1 MTPADNSPEKRQLS
15 GVQRRRV
22 ALAAARR
29 PLHLLVLLLGLGMFA
44 TTLTFWI
51 LPLTLATYA
60 ALVFLSSRDESFQSR
75 VLEGRPRRTLPDPEK
90 EASPERR
97 ARWLPRGQ
105 TRERVEAALDVQR
118 KTVTAVEEADD
129 VTREVLSGSVPKL
142 HETAEALVEV
152 ARRRETAS
160 AEAQRLRSSGSS
172 RLEDDIR
179 SLEEEVERADE
190 ELAGMVDRLLALR
203 AKVVRVSL
211 ESGGP
216 AREEATAMM
225 RDLDGLNRRL
235 DALKETLEPPA
246 DRR

>member
-1 MTPADNSPEKRQLS
+1 MP
-15 GVQRRRV
+15 RRS
-22 ALAAARR
+22 ALATNQPAACHAPPGTRTER
-29 PLHLLVLLLGLGMFA
+29 PAACAPVTGSCASSWDATFAGVA
-44 TTLTFWI
+44 TT
-51 LPLTLATYA
+51 
-60 ALVFLSSRDESFQSR
+60 VGLS
-75 VLEGRPRRTLPDPEK
+75 
-90 EASPERR
+90 
-97 ARWLPRGQ
+97 
-105 TRERVEAALDVQR
+105 
-118 KTVTAVEEADD
+118 
-129 VTREVLSGSVPKL
+129 KL

-152 ARRRETAS
+152 ARRREAAS
-160 AEAQRLRSSGSS
+160 AEAQRLRSSESS

-179 SLEEEVERADE
+179 GLEQEGERADE

-246 DRR
+246 NQR

>member
-1 MTPADNSPEKRQLS
+1 MTPADNSPQKRQLS

-22 ALAAARR
+22 SLAAARR
-29 PLHLLVLLLGLGMFA
+29 PLHLLVLLAGLGMFA

-60 ALVFLSSRDESFQSR
+60 ALVFLSYRDEAFQSR
-75 VLEGRPRRTLPDPEK
+75 VLEGGPRRGLPDPETS
-90 EASPERR
+90 ASPERR

-142 HETAEALVEV
+142 QETAEALVEV

-172 RLEDDIR
+172 RIEEDIQ
-179 SLEEEVERADE
+179 SLQREVERADE

-216 AREEATAMM
+216 AREEAGAMM
-225 RDLDGLNRRL
+225 RDLDGLNSRL
-235 DALKETLEPPA
+235 DALKETLEPPR
-246 DRR
+246 DR